1 MRRFTFKDKDMLTI
15 RERLNNPGIVR
26 VYLQMIR
33 NDSEDIVKDLR
44 KNLKEQAEGHS
55 KQIILEQEIVKRL
68 GE

>member
-1 MRRFTFKDKDMLTI
+1 MLTI

-33 NDSEDIVKDLR
+33 NDPEDIVRELR
-44 KNLKEQAEGHS
+44 KTLKDNAEGHA
-55 KQIILEQEIVKRL
+55 KQILLEEEIVKRL

>member
-1 MRRFTFKDKDMLTI
+1 MRKFTFKDKDMLTI

-33 NDSEDIVKDLR
+33 NDHIDVVKDLR

-55 KQIILEQEIVKRL
+55 KQILLEEEIVKRL